1 MSFKDLYIESQYLS
15 QNKNKMKKQ
24 ILSEEFR
31 RMQKL
36 AGIITE
42 EEAKASPEKEDEVKA
57 ILKADYPTFVQK
69 LGDNIKDPKFR
80 AAIKSIAD
88 KAPIQTTDITPK
100 VTDLKPTQNEIDVTK
115 SLQFPLTDVT
125 SAEVILKG
133 GTISVAGKKII
144 TGGGGK
150 FIIDGHH
157 RWSQVYVVNPEA
169 SITAIDISNIEN
181 PIDGLKAT
189 QLGIAGDTGKLPT
202 VTVSGQN
209 LLKMNETQL
218 KKYVVKTITPEVAEV
233 FKNILGMEKLN
244 ATSNI
249 TKEALNQ
256 MEFATLKPLIANYI
270 WKNVQMMQQNNQP
283 VPNAPKRDIMPQTDK
298 AKQWTDNAVVPSDI
312 AAESKKRWQKLA
324 GIITEEETNVELSND
339 EIEKVKKAAFDTLN
353 DPKFKKSMERLMS
366 TIPDKELKKLQ
377 QDTLFITEEE
387 KSISFSTV
395 SNYFDKILKEQG
407 LIEDKS
413 SLNKDEITKK
423 LENNPKMK
431 KIKDASTDDQV
442 YSDAWRALI
451 NTTLMSISSFGLS
464 KHVVIPFIVGVIGL
478 GINHLF
484 LKDKNKISKDQIR
497 YVKTK
502 NSPDENSP
510 EEKTNSEPPESQE
523 DFNKRLYGF

>member
-1 MSFKDLYIESQYLS
+1 
-15 QNKNKMKKQ
+15 MKKQ
-24 ILSEEFR
+24 ILSEEFK

-36 AGIITE
+36 AGLITE
-42 EEAKASPEKEDEVKA
+42 EEVKASSEKEDEVKA

-80 AAIKSIAD
+80 AAIKSIAN
-88 KAPIQTTDITPK
+88 KAPIQTTDIAPK

-115 SLQFPLTDVT
+115 SLQFPLTNVT

-189 QLGIAGDTGKLPT
+189 QLGIAGDTGKIDT

-244 ATSNI
+244 AASNI

-256 MEFATLKPLIANYI
+256 MELATLKPLIANYI

-283 VPNAPKRDIMPQTDK
+283 VPNAPKRDIMPQTDN
-298 AKQWTDNAVVPSDI
+298 AKQWTDDAVVPSDI
-312 AAESKKRWQKLA
+312 AAESKKRMQKLA
-324 GIITEEETNVELSND
+324 GLINEAFDPFLDTDMGGWIREYID
-339 EIEKVKKAAFDTLN
+339 EIAGDEGIESKPEFDVAFNLALSKLSQEQFPLYVSDDSKLAPGFIKPKGIGFVMNNNEGTITPEIIQIFN
-353 DPKFKKSMERLMS
+353 DNYGVIDINYIKNFFANKDNWKMINNEN
-366 TIPDKELKKLQ
+366 DVANYKKLYLI
-377 QDTLFITEEE
+377 DT
-387 KSISFSTV
+387 KS
-395 SNYFDKILKEQG
+395 
-407 LIEDKS
+407 
-413 SLNKDEITKK
+413 
-423 LENNPKMK
+423 
-431 KIKDASTDDQV
+431 
-442 YSDAWRALI
+442 
-451 NTTLMSISSFGLS
+451 
-464 KHVVIPFIVGVIGL
+464 
-478 GINHLF
+478 
-484 LKDKNKISKDQIR
+484 NKIGNK
-497 YVKTK
+497 
-502 NSPDENSP
+502 
-510 EEKTNSEPPESQE
+510 ES
-523 DFNKRLYGF
+523 FF